1 MRADDVLQQLGQVEL
16 HIDLVTRRAQT
27 VEASLGDLFGD
38 QDACHRPIIVT
49 GPEPRS
55 KVH

>member
-1 MRADDVLQQLGQVEL
+1 MGADDVLQQLGQIEL
-16 HIDLVTRRAQT
+16 DVDLVTRRAQT